1 MRKIAIPEKVSA
13 FAKKYRLLLLLV
25 VLGIVLLLLPSG
37 QTEQQQEISAQT
49 EATDETDAE
58 YVRALEARLSELLAQ
73 IEGVG
78 QVNVLLTLQSGK
90 QMHYKSDVTKQT
102 DGTQSS
108 LEEKTVILSRGSAY
122 DEAAVTAVSYP
133 KFQGALIVCQ
143 GADRAAVQLAI
154 VGAVSSLTG
163 LSSDK
168 IAVVKM
174 K

>member
-1 MRKIAIPEKVSA
+1 MRKIAIPEKVAA

-25 VLGIVLLLLPSG
+25 VLGVVLLLLPSG
-37 QTEQQQEISAQT
+37 QTEQQELSVQT
-49 EATDETDAE
+49 EVTDETDAE

-90 QMHYKSDVTKQT
+90 QTHYKSDVTKHT